1 MEEYYATVRY
11 QEGTQL
17 EYAELETLRGFA
29 SSHHGNP
36 YEAATNLNSRFIAF
50 TFGQE
55 EDATKFAEAS
65 RNLEKIVDVRVGRL
79 R

>member
-1 MEEYYATVRY
+1 MAEYYATVQY

-17 EYAELETLRGFA
+17 NNTELNILRYFA
-29 SSHHGNP
+29 SSHHGDHC
-36 YEAATNLNSRFIAF
+36 EAATNLNARFIAF

-55 EDATKFAEAS
+55 DDATKFAEVS
-65 RNLEKIVDVRVGRL
+65 KNLEKIVVVKVGRL